1 MKKIIK
7 NDYINYHDL
16 IDMLISLQSDDS
28 DQMVNKNKMLTNI
41 KNKMKEIKKAKNLT
55 KVIGG

>member
-1 MKKIIK
+1 LKKIIK